1 MAANKDLEDKLQEMN
16 AASDKSVVD
25 LKERIQVLEKEL
37 HNANELLSS
46 SKLRGLFFLRL
57 LTCFQL
63 IGGVSHASACTLGT
77 YCNLFSNIWSENPT
91 SVVTCSAYT
100 QIVCLIDSATH
111 NVAFLNKVRVSCTFW
126 PGPVSSTSLLNEEQL
141 TTLSPTA
148 AAASKIKPG
157 MKLTEVD

>member
-46 SKLRGLFFLRL
+46 SKLRGLFFFRL

-63 IGGVSHASACTLGT
+63 IGGMSHASACTLGT
-77 YCNLFSNIWSENPT
+77 YCNLFSNILSEKK
-91 SVVTCSAYT
+91 CCYLQCIYT
-100 QIVCLIDSATH
+100 DFV
-111 NVAFLNKVRVSCTFW
+111 LN
-126 PGPVSSTSLLNEEQL
+126 
-141 TTLSPTA
+141 
-148 AAASKIKPG
+148 
-157 MKLTEVD
+157 